1 MQLVVARVAVA
12 GAVASKT
19 SARASL
25 EVPRQSVKD
34 RAISVETVAAAAAS
48 ERDSLA
54 TRLAL
59 AVAEIEKL

>member
-12 GAVASKT
+12 GVVESKT
-19 SARASL
+19 SVWASL
-25 EVPRQSVKD
+25 EVPHQSVKD
-34 RAISVETVAAAAAS
+34 RSISVETVAVVAAS